1 MKKLVPTLMLLLGI
15 LLSVSSCWRGSSSSD
30 SETSALDSILASE
43 QAPVTEA
50 VPSQTNTKPGVKAA
64 SVDSMKMVVD
74 YHGNLVG
81 RYVRTNSNTYTVAVQ
96 DTYDVPKAGNRL
108 TTYSA
113 KNGQGIL
120 YTYRTHVNIRQQPTT
135 ESPVVTQ
142 ISYDKNSV
150 PETYP
155 CLGKSN
161 DWYKILVNGREG
173 YVRQDLVVWDGMD
186 TF

>member
-1 MKKLVPTLMLLLGI
+1 MRKLVPSLMLLLGI
-15 LLSVSSCWRGSSSSD
+15 ILSVSSCWRSSSSSD
-30 SETSALDSILASE
+30 SEAAVSDSIVIDDPILTE
-43 QAPVTEA
+43 EVNPV
-50 VPSQTNTKPGVKAA
+50 PNSKPGVKPA

-81 RYVRTNSNTYTVAVQ
+81 RYVRTNSSTYTVAVQ

-108 TTYSA
+108 VTYSA

-120 YTYRTHVNIRQQPTT
+120 YTYRTHVNIRQEPTT
-135 ESPVVTQ
+135 DSPVVTQ

-155 CLGKSN
+155 CLGKVN
-161 DWYKILVNGREG
+161 DWYKILVNGRKG